1 MKPRVLVVDDD
12 ARIAASIRRALVY
25 EGYDVAEAHDG
36 HSALT
41 AVRDQVPDLV
51 VLDVMLPG
59 IDGLEVCRRMR
70 DAGDDIAVLM
80 LTAKTTVPD
89 RVNGLDSGADDY
101 LVKPFAHE
109 ELLARVRALLRRKSP
124 AGREI
129 LSFDDVRVDVDAMD
143 VTRSGDPVDLTAL
156 EFRLLEYLVRNQRIV
171 LSRAR
176 ILEAVWG
183 LDVDTTSNIVDVYI
197 RYLRQK
203 LGEPSIIQTV
213 RSVGYVVKSG

>member
-1 MKPRVLVVDDD
+1 MVDDD

>member
-1 MKPRVLVVDDD
+1 VVDDD